1 MNKDDLLIFEAY
13 KKTQQIDEAGAIARA
28 GANLAAMGKNMSFGN
43 MGTRLAGA
51 AARGLG
57 KVVGGAGGQALTQA
71 GQQLKQQAT
80 SAGNDAKITQ
90 ILKTHKADIDKLSQA
105 IVTDLDKLKLNTTG
119 IKPEALATPMFSQV
133 DSLLKKQMGAV
144 GATPEAPAPT
154 ETAPAPT
161 ETAPEA
167 PAPTETAP
175 EAPAPTETAPAPTET
190 APEAPAATP
199 SPVAVD
205 AAATM
210 AAKDGKQPAS
220 PPPKGTVVKHN
231 KVEYKYAFPVGE
243 NQAFWIYKTR
253 KGDTKVED
261 PKLIGT
267 LNNKAAAAN
276 TQAAPQNPPA
286 A

>member
-1 MNKDDLLIFEAY
+1 
-13 KKTQQIDEAGAIARA
+13 
-28 GANLAAMGKNMSFGN
+28 
-43 MGTRLAGA
+43 
-51 AARGLG
+51 
-57 KVVGGAGGQALTQA
+57 
-71 GQQLKQQAT
+71 
-80 SAGNDAKITQ
+80 
-90 ILKTHKADIDKLSQA
+90 
-105 IVTDLDKLKLNTTG
+105 
-119 IKPEALATPMFSQV
+119 
-133 DSLLKKQMGAV
+133 
-144 GATPEAPAPT
+144 
-154 ETAPAPT
+154 
-161 ETAPEA
+161 
-167 PAPTETAP
+167 
-175 EAPAPTETAPAPTET
+175 
-190 APEAPAATP
+190 
-199 SPVAVD
+199 
-205 AAATM
+205 M